1 MLLSVLFHIFVSLK
15 SSSYLVAP
23 SFKGSAVLLRT
34 VSVALPCNGSV
45 VLLLIN
51 GSVAPSY
58 NGSVAPTYNGSVA
71 PSQIGLWLRRIMAL
85 RLRRLMALVS
95 RHIVTLVSHL

>member
-1 MLLSVLFHIFVSLK
+1 MVLLSVLFHIFVSLK

-71 PSQIGLWLRRIMAL
+71 PSHNGSMAPSYNGSE
-85 RLRRLMALVS
+85 APS
-95 RHIVTLVSHL
+95 FNGSGE

>member
-1 MLLSVLFHIFVSLK
+1 VVLLSVLFHIFVSLK

-71 PSQIGLWLRRIMAL
+71 PSHNGSMAPSYNGSE
-85 RLRRLMALVS
+85 APS
-95 RHIVTLVSHL
+95 FNGSGE

>member
-1 MLLSVLFHIFVSLK
+1 VLLSVLFHIFVSLK

-71 PSQIGLWLRRIMAL
+71 PSHNGSMAPSYNGSE
-85 RLRRLMALVS
+85 APS
-95 RHIVTLVSHL
+95 FNGSGE

>member
-71 PSQIGLWLRRIMAL
+71 PSHNGSMAPSYNGSE
-85 RLRRLMALVS
+85 APS
-95 RHIVTLVSHL
+95 FNGSGE